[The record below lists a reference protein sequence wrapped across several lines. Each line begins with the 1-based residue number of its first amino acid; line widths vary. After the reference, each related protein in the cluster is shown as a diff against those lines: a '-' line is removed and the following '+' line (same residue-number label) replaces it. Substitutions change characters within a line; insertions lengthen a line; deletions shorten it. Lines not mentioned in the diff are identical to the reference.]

1 MAHDGLNDTAEC
13 SVLAQ
18 SRHRRPAHLP
28 EGNSTKEP
36 NRNWYSRKWGTGTGH
51 RCLMLCGT
59 FQRGYSIWSPGC
71 LTIPR
76 KEEREQPSASK
87 GLTPPDVSNT
97 VQQPLAHWPKSE
109 CEHQGETFKIHSRSN
124 RVKVTFPQR
133 TAWAGDR
140 VPGLPGGVLSGQ
152 VGFLKTHWGQ
162 WEGS

>member
-1 MAHDGLNDTAEC
+1 MAHDGLNDIAEC

-18 SRHRRPAHLP
+18 SGHRWPAHLP
-28 EGNSTKEP
+28 EGESTKQP
-36 NRNWYSRKWGTGTGH
+36 HRNWNSRKWGARTGH

-59 FQRGYSIWSPGC
+59 FQRGYSIWSPGH

-87 GLTPPDVSNT
+87 GLAPPDVSNT

-109 CEHQGETFKIHSRSN
+109 CEHQGETLKIHSRSK
-124 RVKVTFPQR
+124 RA
-133 TAWAGDR
+133 AWAGDS
-140 VPGLPGGVLSGQ
+140 VPGLPGGVPSGR